1 MEYTEHA
8 DLSNVISSITSRM
21 DGFLHRSKADK
32 DFTIVYVSDSIKRL
46 TGYDASEFVGNRV
59 RTFGSLIH
67 ADDKKNVDT
76 VVQQALD
83 RKTEWDVEYRLT
95 GRDGKAFWVH
105 ERASGVYD
113 DTGRVQ
119 YIEGIVLR
127 LRNRSAAEGSENLFA
142 TLAAKSAEIEESSN
156 EIEKILKS
164 LNLLAV
170 NATIEASRAGA
181 QGAGFAVV
189 ANEVQNLA
197 VRSKSSLSKI
207 QTLMREFRKLLQ

>member
-1 MEYTEHA
+1 MESTVE
-8 DLSNVISSITSRM
+8 VSILKSIASRI
-21 DGFLHRSKADK
+21 DGCLYRCKYDSERS
-32 DFTIVYVSDSIKRL
+32 TLYVTDSIRHL
-46 TGYDASEFVGNRV
+46 VGYS
-59 RTFGSLIH
+59 
-67 ADDKKNVDT
+67 ADDVLNNKSHGVSQLVHPDDMSMVRAAVDNAI
-76 VVQQALD
+76 Q
-83 RKTEWDVEYRLT
+83 RKTEWEVEYRLR
-95 GRDGKAFWVH
+95 GKDGKEVRVR
-105 ERASGVYD
+105 ETGGGYYD
-113 DTGRVQ
+113 DGGNCL
-119 YIEGIVLR
+119 YLEGMMTAVG
-127 LRNRSAAEGSENLFA
+127 SAAYQDRDELLRVLS
-142 TLAAKSAEIEESSN
+142 TKSAEIEESSN